1 MKANKIEITSSEQLI
16 DITASVR
23 EYVDQSRLKDG
34 FVQIQIP
41 ERTAAVIISIND
53 DWRLQREFF
62 DKLNHLMPKY
72 DGMKFTGWTTA
83 CVKATIFGPSLQVMV
98 HNGTLMLDKNQSIY
112 FVEFQGPGERQ
123 YFISS
128 SGTTLAVNEEAS
140 MPEELVLIFEKRK
153 AYEDEQEQIKEDM
166 RNEWRLQEENRLKQ
180 GAENKEETAADNGA
194 ERKQ

>member
-1 MKANKIEITSSEQLI
+1 MKTNKIEITSSEQLI

>member
-1 MKANKIEITSSEQLI
+1 
-16 DITASVR
+16 
-23 EYVDQSRLKDG
+23 
-34 FVQIQIP
+34 
-41 ERTAAVIISIND
+41 
-53 DWRLQREFF
+53 
-62 DKLNHLMPKY
+62 
-72 DGMKFTGWTTA
+72 
-83 CVKATIFGPSLQVMV
+83 MV

-180 GAENKEETAADNGA
+180 GAENKEETVADNGA

>member
-16 DITASVR
+16 DITTSVR
-23 EYVDQSRLKDG
+23 EYVDQTRLKDG

-98 HNGTLMLDKNQSIY
+98 HNGTLILDKNQSIY

-128 SGTTLAVNEEAS
+128 SGTTLAENEEAS
-140 MPEELVLIFEKRK
+140 IPEELAVIFEKRK
-153 AYEDEQEQIKEDM
+153 AYEEEQEQIKEEM
-166 RNEWRLQEENRLKQ
+166 RNEWRLREENRLKLE
-180 GAENKEETAADNGA
+180 AEYKETATEAKNPEG
-194 ERKQ
+194 EE

>member
-23 EYVDQSRLKDG
+23 EYVNGSRLKNG
-34 FVQIQIP
+34 FVHIQIP
-41 ERTAAVIISIND
+41 ERTASVIISIND

-98 HNGTLMLDKNQSIY
+98 HDGTLILDKNQSIY

-128 SGTTLAVNEEAS
+128 SGTTLAENEEAT
-140 MPEELVLIFEKRK
+140 MPEELALIFEKRK
-153 AYEDEQEQIKEDM
+153 AHEAEQEQIKEEM
-166 RNEWRLQEENRLKQ
+166 RNEWRLREENRLKLE
-180 GAENKEETAADNGA
+180 AENNEKTAENNHL
-194 ERKQ
+194 KQDE

>member
-180 GAENKEETAADNGA
+180 GAENKEETVADNGA

>member
-16 DITASVR
+16 DITKSVQD
-23 EYVDQSRLKDG
+23 YLDQSRLKDG
-34 FVQIQIP
+34 FVQIHIP
-41 ERTAAVIISIND
+41 ERTASVMISIND

-83 CVKATIFGPSLQVMV
+83 CVKATIIGPTLQVMV
-98 HNGTLMLDKNQSIY
+98 HNGTLMLDKTQSIY

-128 SGTTLAVNEEAS
+128 SGTTLAENEAAS
-140 MPEELVLIFEKRK
+140 IPEELALIFEKRQ
-153 AYEDEQEQIKEDM
+153 AYEEEQERIKEEM
-166 RNEWRLQEENRLKQ
+166 RNEWRLQEENRLKL
-180 GAENKEETAADNGA
+180 ESEKTITDKNETTED
-194 ERKQ
+194 Q

>member
-23 EYVDQSRLKDG
+23 DYVNQSRLKDG
-34 FVQIQIP
+34 FVQIQVP

-98 HNGTLMLDKNQSIY
+98 HQGTLMLDKNQSIY

-123 YFISS
+123 YFISNT
-128 SGTTLAVNEEAS
+128 GTTLAENEQAS
-140 MPEELVLIFEKRK
+140 MPEELAAIYEKRK
-153 AYEDEQEQIKEDM
+153 AYEDEQEQIKQEM
-166 RNEWRLQEENRLKQ
+166 RNEWRLREEQRQQLE
-180 GAENKEETAADNGA
+180 AEKKDTTAAANTAAHED
-194 ERKQ
+194 

>member
-1 MKANKIEITSSEQLI
+1 MKTNKIEITNSEQLI
-16 DITASVR
+16 DITESVR
-23 EYVDQSRLKDG
+23 EYLDQSRLKDG

-72 DGMKFTGWTTA
+72 DGMKFTGWTTS

-98 HNGTLMLDKNQSIY
+98 TNGTLMLDKNQSIY

-128 SGTTLAVNEEAS
+128 LGTILAENEEAS
-140 MPEELVLIFEKRK
+140 MPEELALIFEKRK
-153 AYEDEQEQIKEDM
+153 AYEDEQEQIKEEM
-166 RNEWRLQEENRLKQ
+166 RNEWRLREEQRQKLE
-180 GAENKEETAADNGA
+180 AENKDTTTSENSAESEE
-194 ERKQ
+194 

>member
-16 DITASVR
+16 DITTSVR

-98 HNGTLMLDKNQSIY
+98 HSGTLILDKNQSIY

-128 SGTTLAVNEEAS
+128 SGTTLTENEEAS
-140 MPEELVLIFEKRK
+140 IPEELAVIFEKRK
-153 AYEDEQEQIKEDM
+153 AYEEEQEQIKEEM
-166 RNEWRLQEENRLKQ
+166 RNEWRLREENRLKLE
-180 GAENKEETAADNGA
+180 AENKETATEAKNPEGK
-194 ERKQ
+194 E

>member
-1 MKANKIEITSSEQLI
+1 MKTNKIEITNSEQLI
-16 DITASVR
+16 DITESVR
-23 EYVDQSRLKDG
+23 DYLDQCRLKDG

-72 DGMKFTGWTTA
+72 DGMKFTGWTTS

-128 SGTTLAVNEEAS
+128 LGTTLAENEEAS
-140 MPEELVLIFEKRK
+140 MPEELALIFEKRK
-153 AYEDEQEQIKEDM
+153 AYEDEQEQIKEEM
-166 RNEWRLQEENRLKQ
+166 RNEWRLREEQRQKLD
-180 GAENKEETAADNGA
+180 AENNDTTTGENS
-194 ERKQ
+194 

>member
-16 DITASVR
+16 DITKSVR

-72 DGMKFTGWTTA
+72 DGMKFTGWTTS

-98 HNGTLMLDKNQSIY
+98 HDGTLILDKNQSIY

-128 SGTTLAVNEEAS
+128 SGTTLAENEEAS
-140 MPEELVLIFEKRK
+140 MPEELALIFEKRQ
-153 AYEDEQEQIKEDM
+153 AYEEEQAQIKEEM
-166 RNEWRLQEENRLKQ
+166 RNEWRLREENRLKLE
-180 GAENKEETAADNGA
+180 AENKATTVDENRAECEE
-194 ERKQ
+194 

>member
-1 MKANKIEITSSEQLI
+1 MKTNKIEITSSEQLI

-180 GAENKEETAADNGA
+180 GAENKEETVADNGA

>member
-23 EYVDQSRLKDG
+23 DYVNQSRLKDG
-34 FVQIQIP
+34 FVQIQVP

-98 HNGTLMLDKNQSIY
+98 HQGTLMLDKNQSIY

-123 YFISS
+123 YFISNT
-128 SGTTLAVNEEAS
+128 GTTLAENEQAS
-140 MPEELVLIFEKRK
+140 MPEELAAIYEKRK
-153 AYEDEQEQIKEDM
+153 AYEDEQEQIKQEM
-166 RNEWRLQEENRLKQ
+166 RNEWRLREEQRQQLE
-180 GAENKEETAADNGA
+180 AEKKDKTATANAASTED
-194 ERKQ
+194 

>member
-23 EYVDQSRLKDG
+23 DYVNQSRLKDG
-34 FVQIQIP
+34 FVQIQVP

-83 CVKATIFGPSLQVMV
+83 CVKATLFGPSLQVMV
-98 HNGTLMLDKNQSIY
+98 HQGTLMLDKNQSIY
-112 FVEFQGPGERQ
+112 FAEFQGPGERH
-123 YFISS
+123 YFISNT
-128 SGTTLAVNEEAS
+128 GTSLAENEQAS
-140 MPEELVLIFEKRK
+140 MPEELAAIYEKRK
-153 AYEDEQEQIKEDM
+153 AYEDEQEQIKQEM
-166 RNEWRLQEENRLKQ
+166 RNEWRLREEQRQQLETEK
-180 GAENKEETAADNGA
+180 KDTTAAANTAAHED
-194 ERKQ
+194 